1 LSEGFGTSPRLCR
14 FERSGAV
21 IVKDYSG
28 IMLILG
34 SLVIM
39 VAVFSI
45 FGRGVIRH
53 ELHRNLS
60 INMETSTSPLNVN

>member
-1 LSEGFGTSPRLCR
+1 M
-14 FERSGAV
+14 
-21 IVKDYSG
+21 KDYSG